1 MDESYDTAENLL
13 VRNRTLLDKLS
24 KELIEVE
31 TVDAKHLIR
40 LIEEYA
46 VGGSLLRAARH
57 LAQWSPRVSA

>member
-1 MDESYDTAENLL
+1 VDESYDTAEDLL

-46 VGGSLLRAARH
+46 VDEIHVDGPSRNGHPDGHRE
-57 LAQWSPRVSA
+57 

>member
-31 TVDAKHLIR
+31 TVDAKHLMR

-46 VGGSLLRAARH
+46 VGDHSCEQPAISLNGHRG
-57 LAQWSPRVSA
+57 

>member
-1 MDESYDTAENLL
+1 MDESYDTAEDLL

-31 TVDAKHLIR
+31 TVDAKHLLR

-46 VGGSLLRAARH
+46 VEGDLSRKQPAISLNGHRG
-57 LAQWSPRVSA
+57 

>member
-1 MDESYDTAENLL
+1 VDESYDTAENLL

-31 TVDAKHLIR
+31 TVDAKHLLR

-46 VGGSLLRAARH
+46 VEGDLSCEQPAISLNGQRG
-57 LAQWSPRVSA
+57 

>member
-1 MDESYDTAENLL
+1 VDESYDTAENLL

-31 TVDAKHLIR
+31 TVDAKHLLR

-46 VGGSLLRAARH
+46 VEEDLSCEQPAISLSGHRG
-57 LAQWSPRVSA
+57 